1 MAIEGIIG
9 KKVGMTQVFAE
20 DGALVPVTV
29 IQAGP
34 CLVVQKKTA
43 EVDGYNA
50 VQVGLVEKVS
60 NRRVTGAQRGHF
72 EKAGIPPVRTLVE
85 LPYNGEAN
93 VGDKIQVD
101 IFKAGD
107 SIDVIGQSKGKGF
120 QGVVKRHHFK
130 GGRATHGSMF
140 HRAPG
145 SIGASAFP
153 SRSVD
158 ETTGQVAVRV
168 DAAVAEKR
176 PVRARRLDGREVARD
191 HQHLLAVRAR
201 ARNDT
206 SRRVGDEALPPELD
220 ARAADRTLTELAIAF
235 SNDHVTLQGNCDE
248 RGSRGYNL
256 ALGQRRADAVKQSMV
271 LLGVPQERIETI
283 SFGKEKPRAL
293 CHEQTCWA
301 ENRRADFGL

>member
-50 VQVGLVEKVS
+50 VQVGLVEKIS

-93 VGDKIQVD
+93 VGDKVQVD
-101 IFKAGD
+101 IFKPGD
-107 SIDVIGQSKGKGF
+107 SIDVVGQSKGKGF

-130 GGRATHGSMF
+130 GGRESHGSMF

-153 SRSVD
+153 SRVLKGMRMGGLSRK
-158 ETTGQVAVRV
+158 TG
-168 DAAVAEKR
+168 
-176 PVRARRLDGREVARD
+176 
-191 HQHLLAVRAR
+191 
-201 ARNDT
+201 
-206 SRRVGDEALPPELD
+206 S
-220 ARAADRTLTELAIAF
+220 
-235 SNDHVTLQGNCDE
+235 
-248 RGSRGYNL
+248 
-256 ALGQRRADAVKQSMV
+256 
-271 LLGVPQERIETI
+271 GVN
-283 SFGKEKPRAL
+283 S
-293 CHEQTCWA
+293 HA
-301 ENRRADFGL
+301 EN